1 MEKGQMRCDVN
12 ISLRPV
18 GQKEF
23 GVKVEI
29 KNLNSFRAA
38 HRAIAYEIGRQTL
51 ELNRGGRIDQ
61 ETRGWNDDSG
71 ETYLMRGKE
80 SAHDYRY
87 FPEPDLMPVSF
98 SEEEIEAIAKAAPE
112 LPEAR
117 RERFVSEFGLT
128 PYDAHVLTLE
138 KDIADYFE
146 IAVKGVKTAKTVAN
160 WITSELL
167 RELADAK
174 LEIPSCKIKADD
186 LGRLV
191 SLIENGTINGKI
203 AKDVFAKMFAT
214 GKSPD
219 AIVKEDGLVQVADSG
234 AIAAFVDQVIA
245 ANPAQVQQFK
255 EGKTTVLQYLVG
267 QVMKASK
274 GKANPQMV
282 NKLLA
287 EKLG

>member
-1 MEKGQMRCDVN
+1 
-12 ISLRPV
+12 
-18 GQKEF
+18 
-23 GVKVEI
+23 
-29 KNLNSFRAA
+29 
-38 HRAIAYEIGRQTL
+38 
-51 ELNRGGRIDQ
+51 
-61 ETRGWNDDSG
+61 
-71 ETYLMRGKE
+71 MRGKE

-160 WITSELL
+160 WIPRSSA
-167 RELADAK
+167 RNGRRK
-174 LEIPSCKIKADD
+174 LEIPSCKIKADIWD
-186 LGRLV
+186 ASSPHRKRHYQR
-191 SLIENGTINGKI
+191 EDR
-203 AKDVFAKMFAT
+203 KDVFAKMFAT
-214 GKSPD
+214 ARARTPSSRRRPRSKSPT
-219 AIVKEDGLVQVADSG
+219 AEPSRLR
-234 AIAAFVDQVIA
+234 DQVIA

-282 NKLLA
+282 KQAARRKTRLSFIENLSVKRKKSPIMNKQHTTP
-287 EKLG
+287 